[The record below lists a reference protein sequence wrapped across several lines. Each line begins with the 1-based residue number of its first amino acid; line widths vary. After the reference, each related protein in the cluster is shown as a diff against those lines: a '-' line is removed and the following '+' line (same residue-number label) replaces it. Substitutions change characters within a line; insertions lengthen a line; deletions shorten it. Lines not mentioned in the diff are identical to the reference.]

1 MRRLILTGFVFFFSL
16 PISNNAFSADTDLFA
31 KILKKIDSINCTQ
44 PEKLPSFYGKNL
56 VILQDDKRLLLENRI
71 KAYRQMMSD
80 FRGINCQVQRQ
91 VLGGNVGT
99 KVGYVLVDEIIS
111 VTSKS
116 VDNDERQHGVCN
128 YSFFKDGSS
137 WKITLEH
144 CSSLPDYSINPGDD
158 ALYYFHNPIY

>member
-1 MRRLILTGFVFFFSL
+1 MRRSILTGLVFFFSL
-16 PISNNAFSADTDLFA
+16 VISNNAFSADTDLFA
-31 KILKKIDSINCTQ
+31 KILEKIDGINCTQ
-44 PEKLPSFYGKNL
+44 PEKLPNFYGKNL

-91 VLGGNVGT
+91 VLAGHVGT

-116 VDNDERQHGVCN
+116 VDNDC
-128 YSFFKDGSS
+128 
-137 WKITLEH
+137 L
-144 CSSLPDYSINPGDD
+144 
-158 ALYYFHNPIY
+158 LYTSPSPRD

>member
-1 MRRLILTGFVFFFSL
+1 MVLTRVLNASLIIFMGGDPSLHPGFYDMVSK
-16 PISNNAFSADTDLFA
+16 S
-31 KILKKIDSINCTQ
+31 
-44 PEKLPSFYGKNL
+44 L
-56 VILQDDKRLLLENRI
+56 VILQDDKRALLENRI

-80 FRGINCQVQRQ
+80 FRGLNCQVQRQ
-91 VLGGNVGT
+91 VLAGHAGT
-99 KVGYVLVDEIIS
+99 RVGYVLVDEIMS

-116 VDNDERQHGVCN
+116 VDNDERQHNVCN

-144 CSSLPDYSINPGDD
+144 CSSLPDYSINPGDE